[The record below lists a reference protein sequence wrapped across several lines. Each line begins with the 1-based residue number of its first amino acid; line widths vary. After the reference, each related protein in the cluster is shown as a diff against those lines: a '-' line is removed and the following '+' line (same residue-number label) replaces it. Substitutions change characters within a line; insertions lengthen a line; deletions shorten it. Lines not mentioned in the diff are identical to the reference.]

1 MILKWRMTICSSTS
15 RPFYNLTWNLVF
27 MNETTSFVCKMQWS
41 PPPGQER
48 VTTLYPYLAYTEM
61 CRWTGKDGFPYVYGF
76 SILTRVFTLALC
88 NNVFSCFGHISKFCK
103 LKLYK
108 CIESIAGSS
117 WSPGSLQV
125 PAHEWVR
132 SYQYAVR
139 KGSKNATRCSSLV
152 SILEQCTHLIP
163 T

>member
-1 MILKWRMTICSSTS
+1 MILKWRMTICSSTN
-15 RPFYNLTWNLVF
+15 RPFYNLTLHLVF

-41 PPPGQER
+41 PPPGRGR
-48 VTTLYPYLAYTEM
+48 VTTLYPYLVSVRKCVAGQGRM
-61 CRWTGKDGFPYVYGF
+61 VLVP
-76 SILTRVFTLALC
+76 SILTRVFS
-88 NNVFSCFGHISKFCK
+88 VFSCFGHISKVCK

-125 PAHEWVR
+125 LVHEWVR
-132 SYQYAVR
+132 SYQYVMR

-152 SILEQCTHLIP
+152 SLLEQCTHLIP